1 MDRLIINNEEKFL
14 QGKLKGYS
22 LKDTESKFN
31 SEGKPLYFPGCT
43 IICKILKNSELFDEI
58 STIQLKYKDFNPN
71 NAYTYLPPSSFHMTL
86 FDCCNINTFN
96 TSFWPKDTKAKDDYK
111 DIALELNE
119 KVKRYIF
126 PDKFKLR
133 LKKLFGGYSMILEG
147 ETAKDE
153 KMLRDCRNDLSK
165 LLGIKFSNHETYSF
179 HITLAYILRE
189 LNEQE
194 VRNLFMINNQLCNEF
209 KKKFPIIEIQK
220 PELCIFENMYQFDSL
235 F

>member
-96 TSFWPKDTKAKDDYK
+96 TSFWPKDIKAKDDYK
-111 DIALELNE
+111 KIALELNE

-126 PDKFKLR
+126 PDKFNLK

-147 ETAKDE
+147 ATAKDE

-165 LLGIKFSNHETYSF
+165 LLGIKYSNHETYSF
-179 HITLAYILRE
+179 HITLAYILRK

-194 VRNLFMINNQLCNEF
+194 IKNLFTINNHLCTEF
-209 KKKFPIIEIQK
+209 KKKLPIIEIQK
-220 PELCIFENMYQFDSL
+220 PELCIFENMYRFDSL
-235 F
+235 L